1 VRHNTVK
8 RNFAD
13 DTIEISN
20 RVAGAAVQVVLP
32 NKLYVK
38 ITVCLMNIIDAVTNN
53 KTTIKLPKQIAEA
66 LGVAIT
72 EEFLPKEL
80 LDTLRN
86 LIISEGKK

>member
-1 VRHNTVK
+1 
-8 RNFAD
+8 
-13 DTIEISN
+13 
-20 RVAGAAVQVVLP
+20 
-32 NKLYVK
+32 
-38 ITVCLMNIIDAVTNN
+38 VTNN

-86 LIISEGKK
+86 LKIGEGKK